1 VTVLTQHTIRIAED
15 RLTRSQLKYLRILS
29 CKNDQFN
36 TVCHQANRQLHARL
50 LDFTQYIRYKPVL
63 QLEELITA
71 MPLVSWFLCM
81 KCLQAGLLYFYGEA
95 CLHLSG
101 CINSPKEYKHGVL
114 QTHVNCMI
122 ILCIRQNRF
131 SVHSISKKNCG
142 TIVLR
147 RDSYS
152 RKKLKSFDSIH

>member
-1 VTVLTQHTIRIAED
+1 MTVLTQHTIRIAED

-71 MPLVSWFLCM
+71 IGFVVFMYEMF
-81 KCLQAGLLYFYGEA
+81 AGW
-95 CLHLSG
+95 
-101 CINSPKEYKHGVL
+101 
-114 QTHVNCMI
+114 
-122 ILCIRQNRF
+122 
-131 SVHSISKKNCG
+131 
-142 TIVLR
+142 TIVFLR
-147 RDSYS
+147 RSMFA
-152 RKKLKSFDSIH
+152 LKWMH

>member
-1 VTVLTQHTIRIAED
+1 MINLTQFVTKQIDNYTQDFWI
-15 RLTRSQLKYLRILS
+15 SLS
-29 CKNDQFN
+29 TSATSLCYSWKNS
-36 TVCHQANRQLHARL
+36 L
-50 LDFTQYIRYKPVL
+50 L
-63 QLEELITA
+63 
-71 MPLVSWFLCM
+71 PLVSWFLCM